1 MSREIAPDVGAGEFP
16 LTDADIYEAMQEIP
30 GYLDITPGSFR
41 EIYRL
46 AYRLARQR
54 LFQEVTAARIMTRE
68 VVTVRPDTPVAEV
81 AAAMG
86 RTGVSGVPV
95 VDARRRV
102 VGVISERDFLR
113 EMGSG
118 EANFM
123 SLVAA
128 CLRSKGC
135 VALPIK
141 KKAAADLMSAPAVT
155 VPPETTVREVAEVLA
170 AHRINRV
177 PVVDGDGRLVGIVSR
192 GDLLQALQGGVSP

>member
-1 MSREIAPDVGAGEFP
+1 MSREIAPEAGAGEFP
-16 LTDADIYEAMQEIP
+16 LTDEDIYAAMKEIP

-41 EIYRL
+41 ELYRL

-68 VVTVRPDTPVAEV
+68 VVSVRPDTPVAEV
-81 AAAMG
+81 AEAMG
-86 RTGVSGVPV
+86 RAGVSGVPV
-95 VDARRRV
+95 VEADGRV

-113 EMGSG
+113 QMGSG

-128 CLRSKGC
+128 CLRARGC
-135 VALPIK
+135 VALPLT
-141 KKAAADLMSAPAVT
+141 KKAAAELMSAPAVT
-155 VPPETTVREVAEVLA
+155 VNPETTVREVAEVLA

-177 PVVDGDGRLVGIVSR
+177 PVVDGGGRLVGIVSR
-192 GDLLQALQGGVSP
+192 GDLLKALQGGVSP